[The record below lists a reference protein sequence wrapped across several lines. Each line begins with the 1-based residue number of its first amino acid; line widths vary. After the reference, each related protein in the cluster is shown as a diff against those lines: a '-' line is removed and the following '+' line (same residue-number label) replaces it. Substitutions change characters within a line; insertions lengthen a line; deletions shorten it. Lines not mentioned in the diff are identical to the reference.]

1 MKKSDDW
8 SGDERYLDEER
19 GKQKYGRRRTG
30 KAGNEE
36 ESRVTNQSVICKQRQ
51 QSSGEMARDTSQ
63 LTTLSVTNYERVES
77 EDSKKIRENV
87 WKKKK
92 NALVCYTMFH
102 DFFLNLDD
110 DD

>member
-1 MKKSDDW
+1 MKKATIGQEKKDTW
-8 SGDERYLDEER
+8 MRKGGRKNTEEE
-19 GKQKYGRRRTG
+19 QG

-77 EDSKKIRENV
+77 EDSKKNPGKCLEEEKECTGLLYNV
-87 WKKKK
+87 S
-92 NALVCYTMFH
+92 
-102 DFFLNLDD
+102 
-110 DD
+110 